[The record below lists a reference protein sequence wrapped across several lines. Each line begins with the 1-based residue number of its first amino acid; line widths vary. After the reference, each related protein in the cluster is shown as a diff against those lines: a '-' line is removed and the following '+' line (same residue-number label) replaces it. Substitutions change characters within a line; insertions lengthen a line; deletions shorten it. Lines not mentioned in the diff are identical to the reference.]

1 MSAGHPFTC
10 SCGDAGAHVIM
21 RRRTADGFEI
31 NLWENGAVTGALGI
45 GLRGVPVRRP
55 KSPEAIADARK
66 AGALMLGEACLYDVD
81 ELPVVYE
88 AATRAARIDNM
99 PGTLRR
105 LLRERRARMGRVT
118 LQWTVTETDREGT
131 PRERVCRLPRLRW
144 PGLVV
149 FDFCGGPGSQR
160 GRYRLF
166 RTTLAA
172 PDTATDTGFA
182 FRTLDALWRHLGSL

>member
-1 MSAGHPFTC
+1 MTDAHPFIC
-10 SCGDAGAHVIM
+10 SCGEADAHVIM
-21 RRRTADGFEI
+21 RRRTADGYEI

-45 GLRGVPVRRP
+45 GFRGVPVRRP
-55 KSPEAIADARK
+55 KSREAIADARK
-66 AGALMLGEACLYDVD
+66 AGALLLGEVCLYNAD
-81 ELPVVYE
+81 ELPAVYV
-88 AATRAARIDNM
+88 AATKAARIDNM

-105 LLRERRARMGRVT
+105 LLRKRRERQGRVT
-118 LQWTVTETDREGT
+118 LQWTVTQADRDGN

-172 PDTATDTGFA
+172 PDTATDTGWA
-182 FRTLDALWRHLGSL
+182 FRTIADLWRHLESL

>member
-1 MSAGHPFTC
+1 MTAQHAFTC
-10 SCGDAGAHVIM
+10 SCGAANAHIIM

-31 NLWENGAVTGALGI
+31 NLWENGAVTGVLGI
-45 GLRGVPVRRP
+45 GFRGVPVRRP
-55 KSPEAIADARK
+55 KSPEAIAEAKK
-66 AGALMLGEACLYDVD
+66 AGALLLGEVCLYDAD

-105 LLRERRARMGRVT
+105 LLRKRRARQGRVA
-118 LQWTVTETDREGT
+118 LRWTVTEADRDGA

-149 FDFCGGPGSQR
+149 FDFCGGPGSRR

-172 PDTATDTGFA
+172 PDTATDTGLA
-182 FRTLDALWRHLGSL
+182 FRTLDDLWRHLESL